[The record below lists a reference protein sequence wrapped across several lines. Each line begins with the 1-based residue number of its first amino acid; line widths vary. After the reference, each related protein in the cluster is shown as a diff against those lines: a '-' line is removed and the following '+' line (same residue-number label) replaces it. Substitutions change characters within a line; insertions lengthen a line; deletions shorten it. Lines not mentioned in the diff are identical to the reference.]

1 MTYACPC
8 CNNLPLSEQPPG
20 TYEVCP
26 VCYWEDDPIQY
37 TDDEYEGGANSVSLR
52 AARENYLQF
61 GACSED
67 VRSEVRKPKADEVP
81 QR

>member
-8 CNNLPLSEQPPG
+8 CRNLTLSEQPPG

-26 VCYWEDDPIQY
+26 VCYWEDDPVQF
-37 TDDEYEGGANSVSLR
+37 DDEEYEGGANSVSLKQ
-52 AARENYLQF
+52 ARQNYQAF

-67 VRSEVRKPKADEVP
+67 VRADVRKPTADEAP
-81 QR
+81 QN